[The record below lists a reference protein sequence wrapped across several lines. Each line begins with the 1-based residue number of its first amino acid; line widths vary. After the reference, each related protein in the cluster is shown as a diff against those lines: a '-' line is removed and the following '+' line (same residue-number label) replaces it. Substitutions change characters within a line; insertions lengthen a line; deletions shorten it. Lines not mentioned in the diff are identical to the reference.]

1 MSETIS
7 RLSLVDDIQN
17 FLTSFKQ
24 DKEIKYLQKIDRL
37 IESDY
42 IEINSRDFLHD
53 TSGLYDILHESPDEF
68 KTNLKK
74 AIQRIY
80 AEKYPQSK
88 KEIEVLIDESENKI
102 SLLEALGSKYVGR
115 LVEIKGV
122 II

>member
-17 FLTSFKQ
+17 FLALFKQ

-68 KTNLKK
+68 KTNL
-74 AIQRIY
+74 
-80 AEKYPQSK
+80 
-88 KEIEVLIDESENKI
+88 I
-102 SLLEALGSKYVGR
+102 SRSGFCSLTKRCFFLSLAVK
-115 LVEIKGV
+115 
-122 II
+122 

>member
-1 MSETIS
+1 MSKTIS

-53 TSGLYDILHESPDEF
+53 TS
-68 KTNLKK
+68 
-74 AIQRIY
+74 
-80 AEKYPQSK
+80 
-88 KEIEVLIDESENKI
+88 EI
-102 SLLEALGSKYVGR
+102 GR
-115 LVEIKGV
+115 AHV
-122 II
+122 